1 MYGVSVMREIVG
13 LLYWSMLA
21 ACTVGPGTVV
31 TCARAGAEYGLSLT
45 WSLFLASILAYILLE
60 ASARLTIVSGLSLGQ
75 CLQVKYKN
83 GRSLWNTAIICWV
96 VVTSI
101 YLGNQFYELNT
112 FAGGL
117 DAVLAMPG
125 ASSLTG
131 QAAVVLRVGTCLGY
145 AVVVLSLLWFDK
157 TETLGIF
164 LGFTMMGMVGLF
176 LVVVVKM
183 DLLTMGGVLT
193 GFVPNIPIKADHGA
207 EPTDLILSLVG
218 TTAVGFNLFLGG
230 AMAKGRNLSSAQRG
244 IAFSC
249 CAAFLV
255 SELILM
261 VGAGHY
267 IQRRNI
273 NQPPTTF
280 TIQQLTQFVA
290 EYTGTAGTLVFAI
303 GFVAAALSSQL
314 ATPLGATATA
324 ESIFFRQ
331 EPMEGEDI
339 AEQGILE
346 KEHTVLKEEQK
357 TLVAEKKEIVIIEK
371 RETVVKIDT
380 SNVKEKRNLKIMK
393 QTTNFVMVGIATVV
407 ISTNV
412 DRILV
417 ILVAQVFNGC
427 LLPIFSVCLLL
438 CINDEQFML
447 SAPQKGWSNVFLVTS
462 VTFTMFLA
470 GNVLVEKTLSWLLAT
485 AWHRLL
491 AAGCLAG
498 GGIITV
504 CTTTG
509 LGRTLLHSLYTH

>member
-1 MYGVSVMREIVG
+1 MYGVGVMREIG
-13 LLYWSMLA
+13 ALLYWSMLA

-31 TCARAGAEYGLSLT
+31 TCARAGAEYGLHLT

-75 CLQVKYKN
+75 CLQVKYSK
-83 GRSLWNTAIICWV
+83 GRTLWGTAIICWV

-101 YLGNQFYELNT
+101 YLGNQFYQLNT

-125 ASSLTG
+125 ASQLTG
-131 QAAVVLRVGTCLGY
+131 QAAVILRVGTCLGY
-145 AVVVLSLLWFDK
+145 ATVVLGLLWFDK

-183 DLLTMGGVLT
+183 DLLTLGGTLT
-193 GFVPNIPIKADHGA
+193 GFVPNIPDKAANGA

-267 IQRRNI
+267 IQRRNH
-273 NQPPTTF
+273 NQPLTTF

-324 ESIFFRQ
+324 ESIFFTHDSRAV
-331 EPMEGEDI
+331 ELE
-339 AEQGILE
+339 ILE
-346 KEHTVLKEEQK
+346 NQETSRKEREE
-357 TLVAEKKEIVIIEK
+357 TELIEK
-371 RETVVKIDT
+371 QETVIKIDN
-380 SNVKEKRNLKIMK
+380 SDVDYKRNARIMK
-393 QTTNFVMVGIATVV
+393 QTTNFVMVAIATVV

-438 CINDEQFML
+438 CINDQQFMV
-447 SAPQKGWSNVFLVTS
+447 SSPQKGWSNIFLVIS

-470 GNVLVEKTLSWLLAT
+470 GNVLVEKTLSWLLAA
-485 AWHRLL
+485 AWQRLL

-509 LGRTLLHSLYTH
+509 LYRPLLQSFYTP

>member
-1 MYGVSVMREIVG
+1 MYGVGVMREIG
-13 LLYWSMLA
+13 ALLYWSMLA

-31 TCARAGAEYGLSLT
+31 TCARAGAEYGLQLT

-75 CLQVKYKN
+75 CLQVKYSA
-83 GRSLWNTAIICWV
+83 GRTVWGTAIICWV

-101 YLGNQFYELNT
+101 YLGNQFYQLNT

-125 ASSLTG
+125 ASHLTG
-131 QAAVVLRVGTCLGY
+131 QAAVILRVATCLGY
-145 AVVVLSLLWFDK
+145 ATVVLGLLWFDK

-183 DLLTMGGVLT
+183 DLLTLGGTLT
-193 GFVPNIPIKADHGA
+193 GFVPNIPDKAANGA

-267 IQRRNI
+267 IQRRNH
-273 NQPPTTF
+273 NHPLSTF

-324 ESIFFRQ
+324 ESIFFTQ
-331 EPMEGEDI
+331 EQRNSGGEL
-339 AEQGILE
+339 EILE
-346 KEHTVLKEEQK
+346 KQETVLEE
-357 TLVAEKKEIVIIEK
+357 VGMIEK
-371 RETVVKIDT
+371 QETVIKID
-380 SNVKEKRNLKIMK
+380 NPDVENKRNVRIMK
-393 QTTNFVMVGIATVV
+393 QTTNFVMVAIATVV

-438 CINDEQFML
+438 CINDQQFMG
-447 SAPQKGWSNVFLVTS
+447 SAPQKGWSNVFLVIS

-509 LGRTLLHSLYTH
+509 LYRPLIQSFYTH

>member
-1 MYGVSVMREIVG
+1 M
-13 LLYWSMLA
+13 
-21 ACTVGPGTVV
+21 
-31 TCARAGAEYGLSLT
+31 
-45 WSLFLASILAYILLE
+45 F
-60 ASARLTIVSGLSLGQ
+60 
-75 CLQVKYKN
+75 
-83 GRSLWNTAIICWV
+83 
-96 VVTSI
+96 
-101 YLGNQFYELNT
+101 
-112 FAGGL
+112 
-117 DAVLAMPG
+117 
-125 ASSLTG
+125 
-131 QAAVVLRVGTCLGY
+131 
-145 AVVVLSLLWFDK
+145 
-157 TETLGIF
+157 
-164 LGFTMMGMVGLF
+164 
-176 LVVVVKM
+176 
-183 DLLTMGGVLT
+183 
-193 GFVPNIPIKADHGA
+193 
-207 EPTDLILSLVG
+207 SLVG

-267 IQRRNI
+267 IQRRNH
-273 NQPPTTF
+273 NHPLSTF

-324 ESIFFRQ
+324 ESIFFTQ
-331 EPMEGEDI
+331 EQRNSGGEL
-339 AEQGILE
+339 EILE
-346 KEHTVLKEEQK
+346 KQETVLEE
-357 TLVAEKKEIVIIEK
+357 VGMIEK
-371 RETVVKIDT
+371 QETVIKID
-380 SNVKEKRNLKIMK
+380 NPDVENKRNVRIMK
-393 QTTNFVMVGIATVV
+393 QTTNFVMVAIATVV

-438 CINDEQFML
+438 CINDQQFMG
-447 SAPQKGWSNVFLVTS
+447 SAPQKGWSNVFLVIS

-509 LGRTLLHSLYTH
+509 LYRPLIQSFYTH